1 MPKYLIRLSG
11 EMSLKGTHRR
21 RLEKLLERNIVAGLG
36 GNCSINWIDSGRA
49 LVEYSGDAVDI
60 LRRVFGV
67 LEVLEVSE
75 FSFSDIQ
82 NLSNKIRDLFCEEV
96 RGKIYAL
103 RIHRVGT
110 HSFTSIDVAK
120 LAGEKLGE
128 CGAGVDLEN
137 PEIEIY
143 VEIRGDRVYAT
154 TNKRRFRGFGGLPL
168 GSQAR
173 VLALFSGG
181 FDSTVA
187 TWLMLRKGSP
197 TDLLHIHMGSIEN
210 LYRVAEVAE
219 KLARNWAMGHRVRF
233 LVANFSNIIREIREK
248 IDPVYWQIALRRS
261 MLILAQE
268 YAKIN
273 KYASIVTGES
283 IWEANSQTIENITAS
298 SKDLDVMIIRPVIG
312 LSKDDIID
320 LSVKIGL
327 YEDIKKVR
335 ETCWLGSYTP
345 LKINESR
352 FMDQFSRINN
362 EIFKETIKE
371 IIEIDLYRDWRRDIR
386 EKIKF
391 SEDIEIDTIPD
402 RAVVV
407 NLTRRDIKR
416 RFINHEIIDLSE
428 IERYRDRELVLVCE
442 EGELSELLAESL
454 RRAGFKTY
462 SLRGGLKRFSRYE

>member
-21 RLEKLLERNIVAGLG
+21 RLEKLLERNIIASLG

-49 LVEYSGDAVDI
+49 LVEYSSDAVDI

-67 LEVLEVSE
+67 LEVLEVAE

-82 NLSNKIRDLFCEEV
+82 DLSNRIRDLFCEEI

-103 RIHRVGT
+103 RVHRVGT

-120 LAGEKLGE
+120 LAGEKLRE

-143 VEIRGDRVYAT
+143 IEIRGDRVYAT
-154 TNKRRFRGFGGLPL
+154 TNKRRYRGFGGLPL

-173 VLALFSGG
+173 VLVLFSGG

-197 TDLLHIHMGSIEN
+197 TDLLHIRMGSLEN
-210 LYRVAEVAE
+210 LYRVIEVAE
-219 KLARNWAMGHRVRF
+219 KLARNWALGHKMRF
-233 LVANFSNIIREIREK
+233 FVANFSSIIREIKEK

-273 KYASIVTGES
+273 RYASIVTGES
-283 IWEANSQTIENITAS
+283 IWEANSQTIENIDAS
-298 SKDLDVMIIRPVIG
+298 SKKLDVMIIRPVIG

-320 LSVKIGL
+320 LSIKIGL
-327 YEDIKKVR
+327 YEDIKKVK

-352 FMDQFSRINN
+352 FMDQFSKISD
-362 EIFKETIKE
+362 EVFKQAIKE
-371 IIEIDLYRDWRRDIR
+371 IIEIDLYGDWRRDIK
-386 EKIKF
+386 EKIGT
-391 SEDIEIDTIPD
+391 SEDIEIDTVPD
-402 RAVVV
+402 RAVIV
-407 NLTRRDIKR
+407 NLTKRNIKK
-416 RFINHEIIDLSE
+416 RFIGHKVINLSE
-428 IERYRDRELVLVCE
+428 IDKYRDQELVLVCE

-462 SLRGGLKRFSRYE
+462 SLKGGLKRFFGYE